1 MMGGNPLKSMM
12 QANPMASNPMANNPM
27 TLLMQIMSSPNKEQ
41 VAMRMLSQV
50 NPQAYQMIQSGAN
63 PQQIMQQFGIT
74 PQQIQ
79 QVQSQ
84 FNVR

>member
-1 MMGGNPLKSMM
+1 MMGGNPLKAMM
-12 QANPMASNPMANNPM
+12 QQAPMGNPLSNNPMAMI
-27 TLLMQIMSSPNKEQ
+27 MQIMSSPNKEQ
-41 VAMRMLSQV
+41 AAMQMLSQV

-74 PQQIQ
+74 PEQIR

-84 FNVR
+84 FGNR